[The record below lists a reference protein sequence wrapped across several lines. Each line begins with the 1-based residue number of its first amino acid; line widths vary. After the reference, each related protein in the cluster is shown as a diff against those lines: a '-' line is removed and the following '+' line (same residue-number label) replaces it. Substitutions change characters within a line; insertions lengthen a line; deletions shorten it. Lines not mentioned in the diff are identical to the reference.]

1 MHARG
6 FARRQG
12 YPSGSIAAMSAVGI
26 IPARWAS
33 SRFPGKA
40 LAPIAGMPLIQRTW
54 QGASTAKSLREIWV
68 ATDDDRI
75 ADACEAFG
83 ARVARTRGDHATGT
97 DRLSEVAAGLTDD
110 ILVNIQGDE
119 PLVEG
124 FAIDAAVEALNNDS
138 GASLAT
144 LVHPID
150 EDGLH
155 DPNRVKA
162 FVDAH
167 GRAVAFQRKAPD
179 TDDANAAVY
188 QHVGLY
194 AYRRSFLLKLVELAP
209 TAGELELGLEQ
220 LRALEH
226 GHAIAAA
233 VIEGWHSIP
242 VDVPADVAKVEAALA
257 ARATGGS
264 P

>member
-1 MHARG
+1 
-6 FARRQG
+6 
-12 YPSGSIAAMSAVGI
+12 MSAVGI